1 MTTMTGKYFLRGAIV
16 VAAASTVA
24 FASQAHEATSMWDG
38 PGVMGASA
46 EGQAIWQYPDRR
58 ALDPAL
64 FGTPDAPLNRDL
76 LPLENR
82 ETTADGSAY
91 TTIRNPAMFSNNIE
105 MIEGRFS
112 MQVRDLTAVDSPDSR
127 DEVAMDAE
135 FSAPDGRM
143 IRVVMN
149 RVIPV
154 GPDHPFFG
162 GVGTDVLMH
171 GATGIGT
178 PLVAREFSY
187 ITVWG
192 VGDIYVDGEMVDSGR
207 VVHVMVSERTRDE
220 NFVSGFGVAMPDEL
234 EIHLAMPPVRVSP
247 DGPQPSPVPTGLM
260 LPNGNDQPFIHV
272 NFYGNAELTGNRFVT
287 EGS

>member
-1 MTTMTGKYFLRGAIV
+1 MIGTCFKRGVLAGAAL
-16 VAAASTVA
+16 VAVT
-24 FASQAHEATSMWDG
+24 FASQADEAEMWEG

-46 EGQAIWQYPDRR
+46 EGQAIWQFPDRR

-64 FGTPDAPLNRDL
+64 FGTPAAPLNVDL
-76 LPLENR
+76 LPLDNR
-82 ETTADGSAY
+82 ETTDDGSAY
-91 TTIRNPAMFSNNIE
+91 TTIRNPAMFSNNIA
-105 MIEGRFS
+105 MTEGRFS
-112 MQVRDLTAVDSPDSR
+112 IQVRDLTAQDGPDSR
-127 DEVAMDAE
+127 DEVMMEAE
-135 FSAPDGRM
+135 FAAPDGRM
-143 IRVVMN
+143 IRVVMD

-187 ITVWG
+187 ITAWG
-192 VGDIYVDGEMVDSGR
+192 VGDIYVDGEMADQGR

-220 NFVSGFGVAMPDEL
+220 AFMAGFGVAMPDEL
-234 EIHLAMPPVRVSP
+234 EIHLALPPVRVSP
-247 DGPQPSPVPTGLM
+247 DGPQPSPVPTGVM
-260 LPNGNDQPFIHV
+260 LPNGAEQPFIHV
-272 NFYGNAELTGNRFVT
+272 NFYGNARVTGNRFVG